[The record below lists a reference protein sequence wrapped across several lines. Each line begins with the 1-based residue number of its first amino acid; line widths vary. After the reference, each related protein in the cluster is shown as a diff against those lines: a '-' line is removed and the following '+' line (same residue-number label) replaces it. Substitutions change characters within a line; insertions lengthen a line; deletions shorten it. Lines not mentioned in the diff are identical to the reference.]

1 MHSQLAA
8 QPAAGHTLLVILGP
22 TAWAAQTAALLR
34 GALPGAVIR
43 NYTDTTALAPLLE
56 GHRNAMVVAR
66 VGADT
71 PTAPLAAIAR
81 RAKAPGLVLAAAP
94 DAAASVLLELISAGA
109 VGLARDDD
117 GAALIAALRRGAST
131 TDAGPD
137 AAPGAAA
144 SSALST
150 LADRIEQ
157 PLVLVRD
164 GVVVH
169 ANPSLCRLLGIAN
182 TAAVRGRPLADF
194 AAPHAAR
201 GLAALLARALLLDL
215 EEHTRET
222 LDFLPQT
229 GAAFSAEVSA
239 APLALEGAQ
248 GLAVMVTPATAGIEA
263 AVARATTPDHRR
275 LLQRLTALMDD
286 ASPVE
291 RSSAL
296 ALVVVGGYSERRRNL
311 GFAGAAALLRSLADC
326 LADTAPAQSSVF
338 LVADDSVAVLVEDLS
353 DAELEPLR
361 RRLGAAPAAAG
372 AAALRQL
379 VIRIGIARVAPGAGA
394 PTSLLDAALAD
405 AESDRQ
411 TTAESVGRDT
421 TEGLDL
427 LAPSY
432 SLDSHQ
438 PPTLSPTAQPACAT
452 PPPAAPSAYPASP
465 ACGPKQARSSAAGDE
480 AGNAAGP
487 SDLDERIREALD
499 SQGFQLALQPIVSL
513 MGDSR
518 EHYSVLLRL
527 RCRDGSLASAE
538 QILAADAV
546 RGRMADIDRWMI
558 RSALA
563 LLRQRRRIGEKTALF
578 ISLSAEI
585 LADAQLLIWLCDAL
599 REYEIRGSWLTFQM
613 REQDALANS
622 ERWADLVTGLR
633 EIRCRIGLSQCERV
647 DRLDSR
653 AAGEPDFLQLAP
665 SLAAGLSG
673 DKHKQQRLLELIR
686 LARAR
691 HARTIVTGV
700 EDSRS
705 LSFLWDAGVEYVQGS
720 HLQAPASDLDLPA
733 GPEPEGSRPDG
744 DTHRLSLHL

>member
-1 MHSQLAA
+1 AQPAA

-22 TAWAAQTAALLR
+22 TAWAAQTAALLQ

-43 NYTDTTALAPLLE
+43 ICTDTTALAPLLE
-56 GHRNAMVVAR
+56 GHRNAMVVVR

-71 PTAPLAAIAR
+71 PTAPLVAIAR
-81 RAKAPGLVLAAAP
+81 QAKAPGLVLAAAP

-109 VGLARDDD
+109 VGLARDND
-117 GAALIAALRRGAST
+117 GAALTAALRRGAST

-144 SSALST
+144 SSALGT

-169 ANPSLCRLLGIAN
+169 ANPSFCRLLGLAN
-182 TAAVRGRPLADF
+182 TTAVRGRPLADF

-311 GFAGAAALLRSLADC
+311 GFTGAAALLRSLADC
-326 LADTAPAQSSVF
+326 LADAAPAQSSTF

-353 DAELEPLR
+353 GAELEPLR
-361 RRLGAAPAAAG
+361 RRLAAAPAAA
-372 AAALRQL
+372 AAAAVRQL

-394 PTSLLDAALAD
+394 PSSLLDAALAD

-411 TTAESVGRDT
+411 TTAESVGHDT

-438 PPTLSPTAQPACAT
+438 PPSLSPTAQPACAT

-465 ACGPKQARSSAAGDE
+465 ACEPKQARSSAAGDE

-538 QILAADAV
+538 QILAADAA

-613 REQDALANS
+613 REQDALAHS

-647 DRLDSR
+647 DRLHSR

-673 DKHKQQRLLELIR
+673 DKHKQQRLLELTR

-691 HARTIVTGV
+691 QARTIVTGV
-700 EDSRS
+700 EDNQS
-705 LSFLWDAGVEYVQGS
+705 LSFLWDAGVEYVQGNQ
-720 HLQAPASDLDLPA
+720 LQAPASGLDLPA
-733 GPEPEGSRPDG
+733 APEPEGSRPDG